1 MQQISTGRFSETETH
16 LCSVSH
22 RQVLASPCSLLFLK
36 KLFFRI
42 NCKSLPWA
50 RVDREPLWASMVP
63 CVHVEVASL
72 KSCVQRLAPS
82 GGGGVPKSI
91 DKEKNCSYEG
101 HLWKWHQD
109 WDLRAR
115 GGRMWIIMHAQFSF
129 CLQVKQLWTNSLA
142 GFGNR
147 CAQHVDTE

>member
-22 RQVLASPCSLLFLK
+22 RQVLASPCSFAFLK

-82 GGGGVPKSI
+82 GEGGFPKALTKKKI
-91 DKEKNCSYEG
+91 VHMKGTCEN
-101 HLWKWHQD
+101 
-109 WDLRAR
+109 
-115 GGRMWIIMHAQFSF
+115 
-129 CLQVKQLWTNSLA
+129 
-142 GFGNR
+142 
-147 CAQHVDTE
+147 DTKTEI